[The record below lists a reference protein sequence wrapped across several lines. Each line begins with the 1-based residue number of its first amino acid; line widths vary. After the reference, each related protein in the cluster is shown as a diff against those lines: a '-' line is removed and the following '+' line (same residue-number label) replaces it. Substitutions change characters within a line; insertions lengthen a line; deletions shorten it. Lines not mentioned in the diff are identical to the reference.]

1 MDRSFV
7 DKVYDAYIKEDYSY
21 GDNNLNPKREI
32 KRMSIRDTDEQLN
45 RILASIQRKVT
56 EISIKYPGEQFK
68 VEEAIG
74 NFGGS
79 GGKLDNIPP
88 SLREAIFKAGGT
100 GNSLVMIPSMDGD
113 VSPLMAEVEIA
124 IAKILATIASD
135 PNASD
140 EDKKIF
146 DGLGDSGL
154 DLFDITCN
162 GTMSLIAGEENSDSD
177 DDDDS
182 DEDGDEDEGSDN
194 DDVGDD
200 DDDDDDDDGGDDGD
214 AGGGG
219 DDGSGDGDDGS
230 DDGDEDE
237 DGADITNS
245 EDETSDAAMEEAVD
259 KAIAQMDAELA
270 NKEANARSCATKDLG
285 LMKAFLA
292 ILKVIQTIKKAMNP
306 LMNILYD
313 VVRVIVLAAGCWN
326 NPTNVSEII
335 QRIVIKIIAILIMII
350 AMLVQMFWEMLG
362 LDCLTEEAK
371 SVIDQ
376 IKEALTGVSN
386 TYAKCE
392 RLAMSFGANVE
403 KTKDAFEEAKSAIDE
418 AVKNMNTDHIKSMFP
433 NMEDMAKD
441 IYNNGLGGKEG
452 LKQSALSGLQSTGA
466 YDDIMS
472 TIESVK
478 SLKAT
483 ADKTIDSIMKSK
495 GGKAANATVRKIATQ
510 LHNVQAK

>member
-68 VEEAIG
+68 VDEAIG

-162 GTMSLIAGEENSDSD
+162 GTMSLIAGEKNSDSDSD

-194 DDVGDD
+194 DNDD
-200 DDDDDDDDGGDDGD
+200 DDKDGNDGG

-219 DDGSGDGDDGS
+219 GDGSGDGDDGS
-230 DDGDEDE
+230 DDGGNDEE
-237 DGADITNS
+237 GLDITNS

-292 ILKVIQTIKKAMNP
+292 ILKVIQAIKKAMNP

-313 VVRVIVLAAGCWN
+313 VVRLIVLAAGCWN
-326 NPTNVSEII
+326 NPTNVGEII

-510 LHNVQAK
+510 LHDVQAK

>member
-194 DDVGDD
+194 DDDGDD
-200 DDDDDDDDGGDDGD
+200 KDDNDDEGGGDGD

-219 DDGSGDGDDGS
+219 DDGSGDGNDGS

>member
-74 NFGGS
+74 NFGGA

-194 DDVGDD
+194 DDDGDD
-200 DDDDDDDDGGDDGD
+200 NDDNDDDDGGDDGD

-219 DDGSGDGDDGS
+219 DDGSGNGDDGS

>member
-74 NFGGS
+74 NFGGA

-194 DDVGDD
+194 DDDGDD
-200 DDDDDDDDGGDDGD
+200 NDDDDDDDGGDDGD

-219 DDGSGDGDDGS
+219 EDGSGDGDDGS

>member
-68 VEEAIG
+68 VDEAIG

-177 DDDDS
+177 SDDDDDS

-194 DDVGDD
+194 DNNDD
-200 DDDDDDDDGGDDGD
+200 DDKDGDDSG
-214 AGGGG
+214 GGGG
-219 DDGSGDGDDGS
+219 DDGSGDGDDGN
-230 DDGDEDE
+230 DDGNDDEE
-237 DGADITNS
+237 GLDITSS

-292 ILKVIQTIKKAMNP
+292 ILKVIQAIKKAMNP

-313 VVRVIVLAAGCWN
+313 VVRLIVLAAGCWN
-326 NPTNVSEII
+326 NPTNIGEII

-403 KTKDAFEEAKSAIDE
+403 KAKDAFEEAKSAIDE

-510 LHNVQAK
+510 LHDVQAK

>member
-56 EISIKYPGEQFK
+56 EISIKYPSDQFK
-68 VEEAIG
+68 VDEAIG

-79 GGKLDNIPP
+79 GGKIDNIPP

-113 VSPLMAEVEIA
+113 VSPLMVEVEIA

-135 PNASD
+135 PNATD
-140 EDKKIF
+140 EEKKIF

-154 DLFDITCN
+154 DLFDISCN
-162 GTMSLIAGEENSDSD
+162 GTLSLIAGEVNSDSDSD
-177 DDDDS
+177 DDDS
-182 DEDGDEDEGSDN
+182 DEEDDGRDEDNNDN
-194 DDVGDD
+194 EDD
-200 DDDDDDDDGGDDGD
+200 DDNDNDSGDDIG
-214 AGGGG
+214 GGGG
-219 DDGSGDGDDGS
+219 DDGSGDGDDGGDS
-230 DDGDEDE
+230 NGDDDFATEI
-237 DGADITNS
+237 ASS
-245 EDETSDAAMEEAVD
+245 EDETADAAMEEAVD
-259 KAIAQMDAELA
+259 KAIAQMDAAIA
-270 NKEANARSCATKDLG
+270 NSEANARSCAVKDLG

-313 VVRVIVLAAGCWN
+313 TVRLIVLAAGCWN
-326 NPTNVSEII
+326 NPTNVGEII
-335 QRIVIKIIAILIMII
+335 QRIVVKIIAILIMVI

-371 SVIDQ
+371 SIIDQ
-376 IKEALTGVSN
+376 IKETLTGVSTTFN
-386 TYAKCE
+386 KVE

-403 KTKDAFEEAKSAIDE
+403 KVKDAFEEAKSAVDE
-418 AVKNMNTDHIKSMFP
+418 AVKNMSTDHLKSMFP
-433 NMEDMAKD
+433 NMGDMAKD

-452 LKQSALSGLQSTGA
+452 LKQSAISGLQSTGA

-472 TIESVK
+472 TIENVK

-510 LHNVQAK
+510 LHDVQAK

>member
-68 VEEAIG
+68 VDEAIG

-162 GTMSLIAGEENSDSD
+162 GTMSLIAGEKNSDSDSD

-194 DDVGDD
+194 DNDD
-200 DDDDDDDDGGDDGD
+200 DDKDGDDGG

-219 DDGSGDGDDGS
+219 GDGSGDGDDGS
-230 DDGDEDE
+230 DDGGNDEE
-237 DGADITNS
+237 GLDITNS

-292 ILKVIQTIKKAMNP
+292 ILKVIQAIKKAMNP

-313 VVRVIVLAAGCWN
+313 VVRLIVLAAGCWN
-326 NPTNVSEII
+326 NPTNVGEII

-478 SLKAT
+478 YLKAT

-510 LHNVQAK
+510 LHDVQAK

>member
-1 MDRSFV
+1 
-7 DKVYDAYIKEDYSY
+7 
-21 GDNNLNPKREI
+21 
-32 KRMSIRDTDEQLN
+32 
-45 RILASIQRKVT
+45 
-56 EISIKYPGEQFK
+56 
-68 VEEAIG
+68 
-74 NFGGS
+74 
-79 GGKLDNIPP
+79 
-88 SLREAIFKAGGT
+88 
-100 GNSLVMIPSMDGD
+100 
-113 VSPLMAEVEIA
+113 
-124 IAKILATIASD
+124 
-135 PNASD
+135 
-140 EDKKIF
+140 
-146 DGLGDSGL
+146 
-154 DLFDITCN
+154 
-162 GTMSLIAGEENSDSD
+162 
-177 DDDDS
+177 
-182 DEDGDEDEGSDN
+182 
-194 DDVGDD
+194 
-200 DDDDDDDDGGDDGD
+200 
-214 AGGGG
+214 
-219 DDGSGDGDDGS
+219 
-230 DDGDEDE
+230 
-237 DGADITNS
+237 
-245 EDETSDAAMEEAVD
+245 MEEAVD

-510 LHNVQAK
+510 LHDVQAK

>member
-68 VEEAIG
+68 VDEAIG

-162 GTMSLIAGEENSDSD
+162 GTMSLIAGEKNSDSDSD

-194 DDVGDD
+194 DNDD
-200 DDDDDDDDGGDDGD
+200 DDKDGDDGG

-219 DDGSGDGDDGS
+219 GDGSGDGDDGS
-230 DDGDEDE
+230 DDGGNDEE
-237 DGADITNS
+237 GLDITNS

-292 ILKVIQTIKKAMNP
+292 ILKVIQAIKKAMNP

-313 VVRVIVLAAGCWN
+313 VVRLIVLAAGCWN
-326 NPTNVSEII
+326 NPTNVGEII

-510 LHNVQAK
+510 LHDVQAK

>member
-1 MDRSFV
+1 
-7 DKVYDAYIKEDYSY
+7 
-21 GDNNLNPKREI
+21 
-32 KRMSIRDTDEQLN
+32 MS
-45 RILASIQRKVT
+45 
-56 EISIKYPGEQFK
+56 
-68 VEEAIG
+68 
-74 NFGGS
+74 
-79 GGKLDNIPP
+79 
-88 SLREAIFKAGGT
+88 FKAGGT

-177 DDDDS
+177 SDDDDDS

-194 DDVGDD
+194 DNNDD
-200 DDDDDDDDGGDDGD
+200 DDKDGDDSG
-214 AGGGG
+214 GGGG

-230 DDGDEDE
+230 DDGNDDEE
-237 DGADITNS
+237 GLDITNS

-292 ILKVIQTIKKAMNP
+292 ILKVIQAIKKAMNP

-313 VVRVIVLAAGCWN
+313 VVRLIVLAAGCWN
-326 NPTNVSEII
+326 NPTNIGEII

-403 KTKDAFEEAKSAIDE
+403 KAKDAFEEAKSAIDE

-510 LHNVQAK
+510 LHDVQAK

>member
-56 EISIKYPGEQFK
+56 EISIKYPGEQFN
-68 VEEAIG
+68 VDEAIG

-162 GTMSLIAGEENSDSD
+162 GTMSLIVGEENSDSDSD

-194 DDVGDD
+194 DNNDD
-200 DDDDDDDDGGDDGD
+200 DDKDGDDS
-214 AGGGG
+214 GGGG
-219 DDGSGDGDDGS
+219 DDGSGDGDDSS
-230 DDGDEDE
+230 DDGND
-237 DGADITNS
+237 DGEGLDITNS

-292 ILKVIQTIKKAMNP
+292 ILKVIQAIKKAMNP

-313 VVRVIVLAAGCWN
+313 VVRLIVLAAGCWN
-326 NPTNVSEII
+326 NPTNIGEII

-403 KTKDAFEEAKSAIDE
+403 KAKDAFEEAKSAIDE

-483 ADKTIDSIMKSK
+483 ADKTIDSIIKSK

-510 LHNVQAK
+510 LHDVQAK

>member
-74 NFGGS
+74 NFGGA

-194 DDVGDD
+194 DDDGDD
-200 DDDDDDDDGGDDGD
+200 NDDNDDDDGGDDGD

-219 DDGSGDGDDGS
+219 DDGSGNGDDGS

-335 QRIVIKIIAILIMII
+335 QRIVIKIVAILIMII

-452 LKQSALSGLQSTGA
+452 LRQSALSGLQSTGA

-510 LHNVQAK
+510 LHDVQAK